1 VSDAAPKFEAWEVV
15 RRARSRIGED
25 NYRLLTN
32 NCEHFCEWCLRGEPR
47 SYQVEARLALPLR
60 GDRFISRLGDFLV
73 KRPFSAMMVVM
84 VMSAVAAGAAC
95 ARDVSSQDPTA
106 SPNSPVQ
113 ALVLNGA
120 HAPGSEVA
128 QNPEVNVQEGQ
139 PLTAVVVTQCNLV
152 VAVYFTMQDGKL
164 IRFDKDAGSSIKAE
178 DLVTLAYNS
187 AKRSERVEVG
197 CDMPGVKATEPHSRT
212 DL

>member
-1 VSDAAPKFEAWEVV
+1 VKFP
-15 RRARSRIGED
+15 S
-25 NYRLLTN
+25 
-32 NCEHFCEWCLRGEPR
+32 F
-47 SYQVEARLALPLR
+47 
-60 GDRFISRLGDFLV
+60 
-73 KRPFSAMMVVM
+73 AMMLMAVM
-84 VMSAVAAGAAC
+84 AGGAAQ
-95 ARDVSSQDPTA
+95 ARDAMPQDPST
-106 SPNSPVQ
+106 SPVSPVQ

-120 HAPGSEVA
+120 HAPASEIA
-128 QNPEVNVQEGQ
+128 PNPEVDVREGQ

-178 DLVTLAYNS
+178 DLVALAYNS

-197 CDMPGVKATEPHSRT
+197 CDTPGVAATEAHSRT

>member
-1 VSDAAPKFEAWEVV
+1 
-15 RRARSRIGED
+15 
-25 NYRLLTN
+25 
-32 NCEHFCEWCLRGEPR
+32 
-47 SYQVEARLALPLR
+47 
-60 GDRFISRLGDFLV
+60 V
-73 KRPFSAMMVVM
+73 KSPSFAMMAM
-84 VMSAVAAGAAC
+84 ALVAGGAAH
-95 ARDVSSQDPTA
+95 ARDAMPQDPST
-106 SPNSPVQ
+106 SPVSPVQ

-120 HAPGSEVA
+120 HAPASEVA
-128 QNPEVNVQEGQ
+128 ANPEVDVRDGQ

-178 DLVTLAYNS
+178 DLVALAYNS

-197 CDMPGVKATEPHSRT
+197 CDTPGVAATEAHSRT

>member
-1 VSDAAPKFEAWEVV
+1 
-15 RRARSRIGED
+15 
-25 NYRLLTN
+25 
-32 NCEHFCEWCLRGEPR
+32 
-47 SYQVEARLALPLR
+47 
-60 GDRFISRLGDFLV
+60 V
-73 KRPFSAMMVVM
+73 KRPFSAMMVMAVTA
-84 VMSAVAAGAAC
+84 VVAAGAAY
-95 ARDVSSQDPTA
+95 AGNA
-106 SPNSPVQ
+106 SPQDHSASPISPVQ

-120 HAPGSEVA
+120 HAPASVVA
-128 QNPEVNVQEGQ
+128 QNPEVNVREGQ

-164 IRFDKDAGSSIKAE
+164 VRFDKNAGSKIKAE

-197 CDMPGVKATEPHSRT
+197 CNTLGLKATEPHSRT

>member
-1 VSDAAPKFEAWEVV
+1 VK
-15 RRARSRIGED
+15 
-25 NYRLLTN
+25 
-32 NCEHFCEWCLRGEPR
+32 
-47 SYQVEARLALPLR
+47 PL
-60 GDRFISRLGDFLV
+60 SL
-73 KRPFSAMMVVM
+73 AMMVMAM
-84 VMSAVAAGAAC
+84 VTGGAAVA
-95 ARDVSSQDPTA
+95 RDAVPQDQTT
-106 SPNSPVQ
+106 SPISPVQ

-120 HAPGSEVA
+120 HAPASEVA
-128 QNPEVNVQEGQ
+128 PNPEVNVRDGQ

-187 AKRSERVEVG
+187 AKHSERVEVG
-197 CDMPGVKATEPHSRT
+197 CDTPGVAATEPHSRT

>member
-1 VSDAAPKFEAWEVV
+1 M
-15 RRARSRIGED
+15 
-25 NYRLLTN
+25 
-32 NCEHFCEWCLRGEPR
+32 
-47 SYQVEARLALPLR
+47 
-60 GDRFISRLGDFLV
+60 
-73 KRPFSAMMVVM
+73 KRPFNAMMVMM
-84 VMSAVAAGAAC
+84 VMSAVAASAAY
-95 ARDVSSQDPTA
+95 ARDVSSQDQTA
-106 SPNSPVQ
+106 SPISPVQ

-120 HAPGSEVA
+120 HAPASEVA
-128 QNPEVNVQEGQ
+128 QNPEVKVQEGQ

-164 IRFDKDAGSSIKAE
+164 IRFDENAGSGIKAE

-197 CDMPGVKATEPHSRT
+197 CDMPGLKAIEPHSRT

>member
-1 VSDAAPKFEAWEVV
+1 VK
-15 RRARSRIGED
+15 
-25 NYRLLTN
+25 
-32 NCEHFCEWCLRGEPR
+32 
-47 SYQVEARLALPLR
+47 PL
-60 GDRFISRLGDFLV
+60 SL
-73 KRPFSAMMVVM
+73 AMMVMAV
-84 VMSAVAAGAAC
+84 VTSGAAVA
-95 ARDVSSQDPTA
+95 RDAVPQDETT
-106 SPNSPVQ
+106 SPISPVQ

-120 HAPGSEVA
+120 HAPASEVA
-128 QNPEVNVQEGQ
+128 PNPEVNVREGQ

-178 DLVTLAYNS
+178 DLVALAYNS

-197 CDMPGVKATEPHSRT
+197 CDTPGVAATEPHSRT

>member
-1 VSDAAPKFEAWEVV
+1 
-15 RRARSRIGED
+15 
-25 NYRLLTN
+25 
-32 NCEHFCEWCLRGEPR
+32 
-47 SYQVEARLALPLR
+47 
-60 GDRFISRLGDFLV
+60 
-73 KRPFSAMMVVM
+73 MMLMAVM
-84 VMSAVAAGAAC
+84 AAGAAH
-95 ARDVSSQDPTA
+95 ARDAMPQDQSA
-106 SPNSPVQ
+106 SPVSPVQ

-120 HAPGSEVA
+120 HAPASEVA
-128 QNPEVNVQEGQ
+128 PNPEVNVRDGQ

-178 DLVTLAYNS
+178 DLVDLAYNS

-197 CDMPGVKATEPHSRT
+197 CDTPGLAATEAHSRN

>member
-1 VSDAAPKFEAWEVV
+1 MK
-15 RRARSRIGED
+15 
-25 NYRLLTN
+25 
-32 NCEHFCEWCLRGEPR
+32 H
-47 SYQVEARLALPLR
+47 PL
-60 GDRFISRLGDFLV
+60 
-73 KRPFSAMMVVM
+73 SAMMVM
-84 VMSAVAAGAAC
+84 TVMSAVAAGVTY
-95 ARDVSSQDPTA
+95 ARDVSPQDQTA
-106 SPNSPVQ
+106 SPISPVQ

-120 HAPGSEVA
+120 HAPASEVA
-128 QNPEVNVQEGQ
+128 QNPEVNVKEGQ

-164 IRFDKDAGSSIKAE
+164 IRFDKNAGSSIKAE

-197 CDMPGVKATEPHSRT
+197 CDTPGLAATEAHSRT

>member
-1 VSDAAPKFEAWEVV
+1 
-15 RRARSRIGED
+15 
-25 NYRLLTN
+25 
-32 NCEHFCEWCLRGEPR
+32 
-47 SYQVEARLALPLR
+47 
-60 GDRFISRLGDFLV
+60 V
-73 KRPFSAMMVVM
+73 KRPFSAMMVMTVM
-84 VMSAVAAGAAC
+84 AVVAAGAAN
-95 ARDVSSQDPTA
+95 AGNALPQDQTA
-106 SPNSPVQ
+106 SSISPVQ

-120 HAPGSEVA
+120 HAPASEIA
-128 QNPEVNVQEGQ
+128 QNPEVNVREGQ

-164 IRFDKDAGSSIKAE
+164 VRFDKNAGSKIKAE

-197 CDMPGVKATEPHSRT
+197 CNTLGLKATEPHSRT